1 MATKDEMQLIGL
13 RLTEL
18 AVGQKASQVK
28 LDTVKEDLDAVKH
41 SVIGNGKP
49 GLITR
54 VDRLERTEAF
64 KTKLI
69 WILFGSLVS
78 AVGSVAVFFLQK
90 HFS

>member
-18 AVGQKASQVK
+18 AVGQKATQVT
-28 LDTVKEDLDAVKH
+28 LSNVKEDLDALKH

-54 VDRLERTEAF
+54 VDRLEQTEAF

-78 AVGSVAVFFLQK
+78 AVGSIAVFFLQK